1 MAMKIKKASP
11 GLDQRNQ
18 LGRLLGSDFTV
29 EDYDG
34 SRPLA
39 DQVDDAE
46 VLLVRD
52 VPVDDRVMAAA
63 PKLKLI
69 QRPGAHI
76 VGIDYDA
83 AKARGIIVSRFPSEV
98 QGQPARDVAEHAF
111 FLLLAIAKRFRQSE
125 NMIGS
130 RKVGLPKTVRLDG
143 KTLAL
148 IGVGKTGAEL
158 AKLARGFGIR
168 VIAIKQTPDPVLAKA
183 LGIAFM
189 GGLADL
195 PKVLAEADFVSLHLP
210 NNKNTAGFLGQR
222 QFAQMKPGALL
233 VNIARAPMV
242 DKAALQEALASGH
255 LGGAGLDVCWQEPID
270 PRDPLLA
277 LPNVIVTPHIA
288 GDTEELELRLAEL
301 AAANIRLVADG
312 KKPAYVVG
320 VDVDP
325 L

>member
-1 MAMKIKKASP
+1 MKIKKASP

-18 LGRLLGSDFTV
+18 LGRLLGADFTV

-34 SRPLA
+34 TRPLA
-39 DQVDDAE
+39 AQVGDAE
-46 VLLVRD
+46 VLLIRD

-76 VGIDYDA
+76 VGVDYDA
-83 AKARGIIVSRFPSEV
+83 AKARGILVSRFPSEV

-111 FLLLAIAKRFRQSE
+111 FLLLATAKRFRQAQRS
-125 NMIGS
+125 IAS

-168 VIAIKQTPDPVLAKA
+168 VMAIKRAPDQALANE
-183 LGIAFM
+183 LGIDFM
-189 GGLADL
+189 GGIAEL
-195 PKVLAEADFVSLHLP
+195 PRVLAEADFVSLHLP
-210 NNKNTAGFLGQR
+210 NNKDTVDFLGQR
-222 QFAQMKPGALL
+222 EFAFMKPGAIL

-242 DKAALQEALASGH
+242 NKAALQEALASGR

-270 PRDPLLA
+270 PKDPLFA
-277 LPNVIVTPHIA
+277 LPNVIITPHIA
-288 GDTEELELRLAEL
+288 GDTEEVELRLAQL
-301 AAANIRLVADG
+301 AAANIRLVAKG
-312 KKPAYVVG
+312 EKPAFVVG
-320 VDVDP
+320 VDVEP

>member
-1 MAMKIKKASP
+1 MKIKKASP

-39 DQVDDAE
+39 DQVGDAE
-46 VLLVRD
+46 VLLIRD
-52 VPVDDRVMAAA
+52 VPVDERVMAAA

-76 VGIDYDA
+76 VGVDYVA
-83 AKARGIIVSRFPSEV
+83 AKARDIFVSRFPSEV

-111 FLLLAIAKRFRQSE
+111 FLLLAIAKRFRE
-125 NMIGS
+125 AERTVES

-143 KTLAL
+143 KILAL

-168 VIAIKQTPDPVLAKA
+168 VMAIKQTPDQTLARE
-183 LGIAFM
+183 LGIEFM
-189 GGLADL
+189 GGIDDL
-195 PKVLAEADFVSLHLP
+195 PRLLGEADFISLHLP
-210 NNKNTAGFLGQR
+210 NNKNTMDFLGPK

-233 VNIARAPMV
+233 VNIARAPMIN
-242 DKAALQEALASGH
+242 KAALHDALESGR

-270 PRDPLLA
+270 PKDPLLS

-301 AAANIRLVADG
+301 AAANIRLVASG
-312 KKPAYVVG
+312 KQPTFVVG
-320 VDVDP
+320 VDIDP